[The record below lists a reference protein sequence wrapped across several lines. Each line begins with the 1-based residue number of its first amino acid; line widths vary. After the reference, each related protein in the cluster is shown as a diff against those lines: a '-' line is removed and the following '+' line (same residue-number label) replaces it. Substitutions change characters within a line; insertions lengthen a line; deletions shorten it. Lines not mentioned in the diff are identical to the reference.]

1 MSSWAAIYA
10 IILIILQKMRHLMR
24 ICTFRTVHAYNISH
38 QPTYIYTNNHATVR
52 LLHLDNPVSSRR
64 PCCVCIMRVQWTHT
78 VFLSSSAEYHK
89 AESAPCRAELS
100 LRRAMSDN
108 SNSTGSTGSS
118 TNSWTLLS
126 PEVRR
131 EKQPRGARLRVPG
144 YNLEDG
150 YYLTAHE
157 YKSEIWHVCARTLK
171 LPRLLRLLRLFA
183 KLQNVWSII
192 QTYWCFQFEYVMCVF
207 SNMWCT
213 DLSVLPLLLFAS
225 VCAWWH
231 DISIVITTISSSGI
245 NTLPLQ

>member
-64 PCCVCIMRVQWTHT
+64 PCCVCIMHVQWTHT

-192 QTYWCFQFEYVMCVF
+192 QTYWYFQFEYVMCVF
-207 SNMWCT
+207 
-213 DLSVLPLLLFAS
+213 
-225 VCAWWH
+225 
-231 DISIVITTISSSGI
+231 
-245 NTLPLQ
+245 